1 MVFDDRTRY
10 TWGFNKL
17 SLDCFE
23 YFVNVPYLR
32 RQWLFL
38 CGTILNILHFKV
50 RICTDFV
57 TPKQHFFDPKLAYF
71 QAFLIYLKVSLSS
84 QLDIFLYN
92 FTIILLIICW
102 RFFYRNWYK
111 WWFQMMGKLLYIFWI
126 IYQNIVTFWLIA
138 KTVEVFVWA

>member
-1 MVFDDRTRY
+1 MGIQQAFS
-10 TWGFNKL
+10 WLLWF
-17 SLDCFE
+17 
-23 YFVNVPYLR
+23 FVNFPYLR
-32 RQWLFL
+32 RQWSLL
-38 CGTILNILHFKV
+38 CGTILNILYFKV